1 MWLTESQIQFIMEA
15 LVPPALQ
22 AALDKEGVSHLVDR
36 HDAMYLAS
44 KNTQYPDTEGQHE
57 WRITSLTKG
66 HGGGTHNVAPSYHF
80 SYKDPAV
87 LASYMKKIHTAPEHW
102 NHIGIHGML
111 TADGPEGRR
120 GGVGERLYPTTPE
133 RESEHK
139 KAEDYA
145 ALRDWEANFDTLMQ
159 PYKESVGGG
168 GSNIYENAI
177 ADIVDGL
184 LEDTEDTSMLLTGT
198 GFVSMVQPHMPL
210 HKRNKMATVMAGAV
224 GNTPS

>member
-87 LASYMKKIHTAPEHW
+87 LASYMKKIHTTPEHW
-102 NHIGIHGML
+102 GHMNVHGML
-111 TADGPEGRR
+111 MADGPEGRR
-120 GGVGERLYPTTPE
+120 GGMGERLYPTTPE
-133 RESEHK
+133 REAEHK
-139 KAEDYA
+139 A
-145 ALRDWEANFDTLMQ
+145 ADDKEMSDWEDNFDTLMQ
-159 PYKESVGGG
+159 PYKESIGGG
-168 GSNIYENAI
+168 GSNIYENTI
-177 ADIVDGL
+177 SQIVDDL
-184 LEDTEDTSMLLTGT
+184 LEEVQGED
-198 GFVSMVQPHMPL
+198 SMVVADGFFNNRILPHMPL